1 MGKRMALVAVSA
13 AVLVAVVIMGL
24 RPVPSEARSDGDFP
38 VEVALPAS
46 HGRLVGTGV
55 AANSL
60 MLVFEDEAGTIRIYD
75 YLKREQKLSAAI
87 RIDRR

>member
-1 MGKRMALVAVSA
+1 MGKWMGLVAVSA
-13 AVLVAVVIMGL
+13 AVLAAAVIMGL
-24 RPVPSEARSDGDFP
+24 RPVPGEASPEGDFP

-60 MLVFEDEAGTIRIYD
+60 MLVFEDEEGTIRIFD
-75 YLKREQKLSAAI
+75 YLKREGELSAAI